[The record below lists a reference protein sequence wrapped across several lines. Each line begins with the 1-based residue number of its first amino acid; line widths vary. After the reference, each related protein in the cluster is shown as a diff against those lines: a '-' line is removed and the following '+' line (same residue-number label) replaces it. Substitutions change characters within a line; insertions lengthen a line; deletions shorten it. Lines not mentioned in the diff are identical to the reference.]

1 MPRLS
6 VEAELDRL
14 LAESQDSTRYR
25 DVAMVWRRLTLQ
37 RPVAEGARLTD
48 DAGRVLIA
56 GEVGDDG
63 VQPVASEVVGASAAV
78 AAGAVL
84 RGDGGVETVLVVEV
98 LASAGGVWDSQK
110 KDWRRDSAGQRVPA
124 LDPVVVDLM
133 ESQIETAR
141 WAAERVAA
149 FREQR
154 AHPHA
159 VAELFSDRRAG
170 KTFLGVLIVLLV
182 AIDCPRVGALPLV
195 AWLVST
201 QHSSREE
208 LDRIIKAI
216 LPSAFYVYREL
227 PKRMFVLAN
236 GATIMHKT
244 TDDPEAQLRSGY
256 VDVCLL
262 NEAANMPFNAYR
274 ITLRGT
280 QDRRGFLVLTTN
292 KPTRTRGAW
301 VVKLA
306 DGAEKDQRDGKVP
319 ALKLLRLDPKK
330 NAAIAQGAKSA
341 IDRALRYGVDEG
353 EDLDE
358 GVILEADAKLCAPPF
373 DLDKHVK
380 SPPLFGLIDV
390 TAEITKRLHGKS
402 FAYVVGADFQQQNA
416 ATAFRVMARDARP
429 ESLKDFVLVAVRSW
443 FLRGGGDEDDLIDC
457 MVADKFTAENCFV
470 VGDWSGDWQKGNH
483 GYGPVSFEAF
493 KSRGFEIVGS
503 TKKKTAAAAHGKNPD
518 VEQSVGKLR
527 TFISEG
533 RFLVA
538 AGEATAGL
546 QKALLKCDARVD
558 TYGNL
563 RPKGIH
569 AHLIDTCRYPLWF
582 LATRVDAVAA
592 PVPAYVTA
600 AAGRR

>member
-6 VEAELDRL
+6 LDQELDKL
-14 LAESQDSTRYR
+14 LEESLDETRYR
-25 DVAMVWRRLTLQ
+25 DVAMVWRRLTLSA
-37 RPVAEGARLTD
+37 PVPEGSRLV
-48 DAGRVLIA
+48 DATGRAWVA
-56 GEVGDDG
+56 GEVAEDG
-63 VQPVASEVVGASAAV
+63 SQPVASEVVGASAGAT
-78 AAGAVL
+78 AGLTL
-84 RGDGGVETVLVVEV
+84 RGAGYSATLRVEV
-98 LASAGGVWDSQK
+98 LAEAGGVWDAQRN
-110 KDWRRDSAGQRVPA
+110 DWRKDEHGKRVRA
-124 LDPVVVDLM
+124 SQPVVVDLM

-141 WAAERVAA
+141 WAAERVLA

-154 AHPHA
+154 PHPQA

-170 KTFLGVLIVLLV
+170 KTFLGVLCVLLMG
-182 AIDCPRVGALPLV
+182 IDCPAVGRLPLV
-195 AWLVST
+195 AWMVST
-201 QHSSREE
+201 QHSSRDE

-216 LPSAFYVYREL
+216 LPPPLYVYREL
-227 PKRMFVLAN
+227 PKRQYTLAN
-236 GATIMHKT
+236 GAILAHKT
-244 TDDPEAQLRSGY
+244 IDDVEAQLRSGY
-256 VDVCLL
+256 VDICLL
-262 NEAANMPFNAYR
+262 NEAALMPFSAYNVP
-274 ITLRGT
+274 LRGT
-280 QDRRGFLVLTTN
+280 QDRGGFLVLTTN
-292 KPTRTRGAW
+292 KPKRSRGAW
-301 VVKLA
+301 VVRLA
-306 DGAEKDQRDGKVP
+306 DGAEKDVREGRVP
-319 ALKLLRLDPKK
+319 AVKLLRLDPKK
-330 NAAIAQGAKSA
+330 NAAIAQKAKSA
-341 IDRALRYGVDEG
+341 IDQALRYAIEEG
-353 EDLDE
+353 EGIDE

-373 DLDKHVK
+373 EVDKHVK
-380 SPPLFGLIDV
+380 TLPLFGLLDV
-390 TAEITKRLHGKS
+390 TAEVTKRLHGRS

-457 MVADKFTAENCFV
+457 MVADKFTAENTFV

-493 KSRGFEIVGS
+493 KSRGYEIVGA
-503 TKKKTAAAAHGKNPD
+503 TKKKTQAALHGKNPD

-527 TFISEG
+527 TFIADG

-582 LATRVDAVAA
+582 IATRIESVAM
-592 PVPAYVTA
+592 PVPSYVTA
-600 AAGRR
+600 RR

>member
-6 VEAELDRL
+6 LDQELDQL
-14 LAESQDSTRYR
+14 LEESLDESRFR
-25 DVAMVWRRLTLQ
+25 DVAMIWRRLTLSTIV
-37 RPVAEGARLTD
+37 PEGARLTD
-48 DAGRVLIA
+48 AAGRVWIA
-56 GEVGDDG
+56 GEVGEDG
-63 VQPVASEVVGASAAV
+63 AQPVSSEVVGASASA
-78 AAGAVL
+78 AAGITL
-84 RGDGGVETVLVVEV
+84 RGEGYSATLRAEV
-98 LASAGGVWDSQK
+98 LAEAGGVWDAQK
-110 KDWRRDSAGQRVPA
+110 IDWRKDANGKRVRA
-124 LDPVVVDLM
+124 AAPVVVDLM

-149 FREQR
+149 FRDQR
-154 AHPHA
+154 PHPHA

-182 AIDCPRVGALPLV
+182 AIDCPRIGALPLV

-208 LDRIIKAI
+208 LDRIIQAI
-216 LPSAFYVYREL
+216 LPASLYVYREL

-244 TDDPEAQLRSGY
+244 VDDPEAQLRSGY

-280 QDRRGFLVLTTN
+280 QDRAGFLVLTTN
-292 KPTRTRGAW
+292 KPTRSRGAW
-301 VVKLA
+301 VVRLA
-306 DGAEKDQRDGKVP
+306 DGAEKDVRDGKVP
-319 ALKLLRLDPKK
+319 ALRLLRLDPKK
-330 NAAIAQGAKSA
+330 NAAIVQGAKSA
-341 IDRALRYGVDEG
+341 IDRALRYGVE
-353 EDLDE
+353 ESENIDE

-373 DLDKHVK
+373 EIEKHVK
-380 SPPLFGLIDV
+380 SLPLFGLLDV
-390 TAEITKRLHGKS
+390 TAEVTKRLYGRS

-429 ESLKDFVLVAVRSW
+429 ESLKDFVLLAVRSW

-493 KSRGFEIVGS
+493 KSRGFEIVGA
-503 TKKKTAAAAHGKNPD
+503 TKKKTQAATHGKNPD

-527 TFISEG
+527 TFIADD

-563 RPKGIH
+563 RPKGLH
-569 AHLIDTCRYPLWF
+569 AHLIDTCRYPLWYI
-582 LATRVDAVAA
+582 ATRIEAVAVA
-592 PVPAYVTA
+592 TPNYVTA
-600 AAGRR
+600 GRR